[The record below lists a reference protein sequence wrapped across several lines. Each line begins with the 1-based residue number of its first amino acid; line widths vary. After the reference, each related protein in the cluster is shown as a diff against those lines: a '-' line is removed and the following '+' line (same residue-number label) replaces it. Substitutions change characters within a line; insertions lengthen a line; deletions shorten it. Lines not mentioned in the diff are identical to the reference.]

1 MIAGTRD
8 SVSLLISVSA
18 IADSRAPSVNNPFV
32 MWPVLLE
39 GPVFHPFAVSVPRD
53 TLGSPAKQ
61 PSATLHAHLFSDAR
75 LQTCAHALLGSQGHS
90 VQLYQALIPSLV
102 QGSVPVYIQAVIP
115 SLGRFFWRLS
125 LSGHLTSSRPTRI
138 SRFWWGF
145 PSNLEHVD
153 AVYERQSDHK
163 IIFFRGDGLEALGA
177 QYWLFQDNVL
187 QEGYPRPISD
197 FGLSVSGIDAVFSGI
212 FDGKTYFFRN
222 GLMWIYDEREE
233 KLDPNSP
240 SEFWPWA
247 EIPRKIDS
255 ALSWKDANLLG
266 IVILSCRQCGL
277 SNCTTRYLVAMAT
290 ADLLVIL
297 TEVLLRRI
305 SYYYFH
311 MTFLDITPV
320 CSVRAVL
327 LSAATDCSVWFT
339 VSFSFDRYV
348 SICCQKLKTMY
359 CTERTTIVV
368 LATTC
373 TLLCLRNIP
382 FYFIF
387 EPWVIIDNVLW
398 FCVVKPNV
406 YNDPAWV
413 GFSWLDAVLTPLLPF
428 ALILLLNALTVRH
441 ILVASQAR
449 KRLRGESK
457 GENPR
462 DPEMENRRKSVI
474 LLFAISGSFILL
486 WLVSVI
492 EFLYYHITGADPRHY
507 TQSEV
512 IFRQIGVMLVNLSC
526 CTNTFIY
533 GVTQSKFR
541 EQVKSLMEYPV
552 TAIVQFMNK
561 RP

>member
-1 MIAGTRD
+1 METIDEGRAVD
-8 SVSLLISVSA
+8 SVYLDFSKAFDKVLYGRLMSNVESHGIQVHFLATGVLARGKCGVSHCTTRYLVIMAAADLMQRVPAQGRASLLLRK
-18 IADSRAPSVNNPFV
+18 RARLRQEAFHGSIRGT
-32 MWPVLLE
+32 WPECDTLKMYSQIDQIQKIYYMVLA
-39 GPVFHPFAVSVPRD
+39 VVSVP
-53 TLGSPAKQ
+53 
-61 PSATLHAHLFSDAR
+61 
-75 LQTCAHALLGSQGHS
+75 
-90 VQLYQALIPSLV
+90 
-102 QGSVPVYIQAVIP
+102 
-115 SLGRFFWRLS
+115 
-125 LSGHLTSSRPTRI
+125 
-138 SRFWWGF
+138 
-145 PSNLEHVD
+145 
-153 AVYERQSDHK
+153 
-163 IIFFRGDGLEALGA
+163 
-177 QYWLFQDNVL
+177 
-187 QEGYPRPISD
+187 
-197 FGLSVSGIDAVFSGI
+197 
-212 FDGKTYFFRN
+212 
-222 GLMWIYDEREE
+222 
-233 KLDPNSP
+233 
-240 SEFWPWA
+240 
-247 EIPRKIDS
+247 
-255 ALSWKDANLLG
+255 ANLLG

-297 TEVLLRRI
+297 TEVLLRQI

-339 VSFSFDRYV
+339 VSFSFDRFV

-359 CTERTTIVV
+359 CTERTTTVV

-387 EPWVIIDNVLW
+387 DPWVIIDNVLW
-398 FCVVKPNV
+398 LCVVKPSV

-441 ILVASQAR
+441 ILVTSQAR

-486 WLVSVI
+486 WSVSVI
-492 EFLYYHITGADPRHY
+492 EFLYYHISGADPRHY
-507 TQSEV
+507 TQPEV

-552 TAIVQFMNK
+552 TAIIQFMNK
-561 RP
+561 RA